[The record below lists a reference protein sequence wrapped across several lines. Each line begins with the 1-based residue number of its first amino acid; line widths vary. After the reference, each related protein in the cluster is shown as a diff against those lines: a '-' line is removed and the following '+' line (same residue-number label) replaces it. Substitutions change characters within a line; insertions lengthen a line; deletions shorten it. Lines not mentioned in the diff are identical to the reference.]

1 MSMDRK
7 IERLWYQKRQIW
19 WLAGGGLVVL
29 ILVVLIWTTD
39 RQSRLNVETDRITI
53 STVERGPFQVYIP
66 LTGAVMPIKT
76 VFLDAMEGGRVEA
89 VIKEAGS
96 FVNQGDT
103 ILHLS
108 NSSLLLDI
116 MNREAQLF
124 EQSNNLRNTR
134 LAMQQNELSIKGQ
147 LLELDRQIQVAGRVY
162 NQNQKLFEKNLISKD
177 VYDDSHEQY
186 DYLTQMR
193 ALTLENQRQD
203 SLFQSLQIEA
213 LEASVSRI
221 QGNLDLV
228 RQDMAALYLRA
239 PVTGQ
244 LTSLNA
250 QIGESKMR
258 GERLGQVDVLDGFK
272 IRAGV
277 DEHYIT
283 QLDTALHG
291 ECDVNGK
298 TYELSVT
305 RVYPEVRDGRFD
317 VDLEFIGTAP
327 PDIRRGQTIHVR
339 LELSDET
346 ECVMLPRGGF
356 YQSTG
361 GRWAFVLDPSGDFAV
376 KRDIRLGQQ
385 NPRMFEV
392 LEGLQPGD
400 RVVTS
405 AYENFGTVDKLVLDK

>member
-7 IERLWYQKRQIW
+7 IERLWYQKRQTW
-19 WLAGGGLVVL
+19 WMAGGGLIVL
-29 ILVVLIWTTD
+29 VLAILIWTTD
-39 RQSRLNVETDRITI
+39 SQSRLNVETERITI

-66 LTGAVMPIKT
+66 LTGSVMPIRT

-96 FVNQGDT
+96 FVNEGDT

-134 LAMQQNELSIKGQ
+134 LAMQQNALQIKGE
-147 LLELDRQIQVAGRVY
+147 LLELDRQIKIASRAW
-162 NQNQKLFEKNLISKD
+162 NLQKTLMDKQQTSKD
-177 VYDDSHEQY
+177 AFDNAREDF
-186 DYLTQMR
+186 DYLTQKR
-193 ALTLENQRQD
+193 ELTLENQRQD
-203 SLFQSLQIEA
+203 SLFRTLQVEM
-213 LEASVSRI
+213 LESSVNRI
-221 QGNLDLV
+221 QGNLELV
-228 RQDMAALYLRA
+228 RQNMAALYLRA

-258 GERLGQVDVLDGFK
+258 GERLGQVDILDGFK
-272 IRAGV
+272 VRAGV

-283 QLDTALHG
+283 RLDTNLHG
-291 ECDVNGK
+291 ECDLAGK

-317 VDLEFIGTAP
+317 VDLEFVGETP
-327 PDIRRGQTIHVR
+327 SDIRRGQTIHVR

-346 ECVMLPRGGF
+346 ECVLLPRGGF
-356 YQSTG
+356 YQNTG
-361 GRWAFVLDPSGDFAV
+361 GRWAFVVDPSGDFAV
-376 KRDIRLGQQ
+376 KREIRLGQQ

-405 AYENFGTVDKLVLDK
+405 TYDNFGTVDKLVLND